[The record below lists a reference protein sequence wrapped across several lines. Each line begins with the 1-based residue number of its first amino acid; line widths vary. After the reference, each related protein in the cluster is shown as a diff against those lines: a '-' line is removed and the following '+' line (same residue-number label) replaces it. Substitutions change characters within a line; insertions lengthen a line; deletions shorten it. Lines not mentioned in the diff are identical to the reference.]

1 MSLQHYRPDFGDGYA
16 TYLAQAN
23 HEPERVAA
31 QPASVTEP
39 EAGGGNWGAPAARS
53 RTASTV
59 GEGFPDRTRHASSK
73 PEKIY
78 ALIDCNNF
86 FVSCERVFR
95 PDLEGK
101 PVAVLSSND
110 GCVVARSNET
120 KKLGIPMGAPAFK
133 FREIFEKHK
142 VVRFSAN
149 FELYG
154 DISKRITSL
163 LTTITPRI
171 EVYSVDESF
180 LDITNL
186 PIEDYEAWGREVRA
200 RILRYIG
207 VPVSIG
213 IAGSKTLAKLAAEI
227 PKKYEGYKGAF
238 SFVGLA
244 PERRDAALQAMPVQD
259 IWGVG
264 WRLAPKLR
272 AEGISS
278 AYSLAHMRPQRAQQ
292 LMGVN
297 GRKMVAELNGTACHG
312 LTGEHDPAKSIMR
325 SRTFGEDTNQLHVL
339 EAAIATLGS
348 QAAFKL
354 RREELLARR
363 IGVFANTN
371 RHKPGY
377 KRWVHEIRLDMPSN
391 DSGVIISRLIQDLDE
406 VFAGNHPYHRLGVFL
421 YDFVP
426 ESSLQTDLLGAVDPA
441 QHERSQSR
449 MQAMDVINGK
459 WGRGKIRYAAEDLSK
474 IWQPKHQIRS
484 PRYVSNWH
492 ELPEAFIS

>member
-1 MSLQHYRPDFGDGYA
+1 M
-16 TYLAQAN
+16 N
-23 HEPERVAA
+23 
-31 QPASVTEP
+31 
-39 EAGGGNWGAPAARS
+39 
-53 RTASTV
+53 
-59 GEGFPDRTRHASSK
+59 
-73 PEKIY
+73 KIY
-78 ALIDCNNF
+78 ALVDCNNF

-120 KKLGIPMGAPAFK
+120 KALGIPMGAPAFK
-133 FREIFEKHK
+133 YKEIFERNNI
-142 VVRFSAN
+142 VRFSAN

-163 LTTITPRI
+163 LTSITPRI

-186 PIEDYEAWGREVRA
+186 DIQDYEAWAREVRA
-200 RILRYIG
+200 HILRYVG

-213 IAGSKTLAKLAAEI
+213 IAHSKTLAKLAAEI

-244 PERRDAALQAMPVQD
+244 PERRQAALQALPVQD
-259 IWGVG
+259 VWGVG

-272 AEGISS
+272 AEGIGNV
-278 AYSLAHMRPQRAQQ
+278 YSLANMRPQRAQQ
-292 LMGVN
+292 LMGIQ
-297 GRKMVAELNGTACHG
+297 GRKMVSELNDVACFG
-312 LTGEHDPAKSIMR
+312 LTPEHEPAKSIMR

-363 IGVFANTN
+363 IGIFANTN

-391 DSGVIISRLIQDLDE
+391 DSGLIISRLVQDLDE

-426 ESSLQTDLLGAVDPA
+426 EASLQTDLLGKVNPGN
-441 QHERSQSR
+441 HERSQSR
-449 MQAMDVINGK
+449 MQALDTINNK

-474 IWQPKHQIRS
+474 LWQPKHQIRS
-484 PRYVSNWH
+484 PRYVSNWS
-492 ELPEAFIS
+492 ELPEAFIV